1 MTWPG
6 QVFLAVP
13 GLSDVQ
19 MEVQTGTQN
28 RPAMLLRT
36 AQGAVCPAE
45 ALIGSHCRGLDG
57 ASERAGGLVNFGKVL
72 YKRGVWFVLVLLCS
86 TYQCVIRWWNLWF
99 CHWGLVLDSMFL
111 WLMTC
116 FYRIVHNAHCHIVV
130 CCVFMP
136 QPLKKKTQKEQ
147 FP

>member
-1 MTWPG
+1 MRSSSLSLRPG

-57 ASERAGGLVNFGKVL
+57 ASERTAGLVNFGKVTE
-72 YKRGVWFVLVLLCS
+72 S
-86 TYQCVIRWWNLWF
+86 
-99 CHWGLVLDSMFL
+99 
-111 WLMTC
+111 
-116 FYRIVHNAHCHIVV
+116 
-130 CCVFMP
+130 
-136 QPLKKKTQKEQ
+136 PL
-147 FP
+147 

>member
-1 MTWPG
+1 MTQALSEAERQTLEEMQQPVTPVERTTDEPSKVRALTRWLGPEKAQDLLSIG
-6 QVFLAVP
+6 TWYEVTEQQEITCRDEVMTSVFLAVP

-57 ASERAGGLVNFGKVL
+57 ASERWQVD
-72 YKRGVWFVLVLLCS
+72 CS
-86 TYQCVIRWWNLWF
+86 
-99 CHWGLVLDSMFL
+99 GSFL
-111 WLMTC
+111 R
-116 FYRIVHNAHCHIVV
+116 FDD
-130 CCVFMP
+130 P
-136 QPLKKKTQKEQ
+136 
-147 FP
+147 